1 LSVMSTRA
9 PGSASASL
17 AAPGPA
23 AYRAGFDLS
32 LVSGEALTAVARHD
46 AGRLLAAV
54 RYGAPRAALADA
66 PFPVIDVPNPVLG
79 DGPSVELWRSP
90 EPVRVRRHGRFVC
103 AENGTALYAAAVSR
117 VGNDLEVDAVSLY
130 RELLA
135 VAAAAGCPA
144 MQRLWNYVPDIN
156 GVQRGVERYKRFSAG
171 RARGY
176 EERFGV
182 PAERYFSASTAIG
195 TTGDALVVTCLAARE
210 PGLHVE
216 NPRQVS
222 AFRYPAQYGKRSP
235 SFARGTVSPAALGH
249 AFLLSGTAS
258 VVGHESRHP
267 GDLRR
272 QLDETVRN
280 IVTLS
285 EAVGSVWGRSAL
297 HLGRFD
303 YIKTYIRRRAD
314 FPAVREML
322 APRLG
327 PSTSSLW
334 LQADVCRAELLLEIE
349 GVAL

>member
-1 LSVMSTRA
+1 L
-9 PGSASASL
+9 G
-17 AAPGPA
+17 AAGPA
-23 AYRAGFDLS
+23 ACRAGFDLS
-32 LVSGEALTAVARHD
+32 LVSAEALTAVARHD

-54 RYGAPRAALADA
+54 RYGAPRAAMVEL

-90 EPVRVRRHGRFVC
+90 EPVRVRRNGRFVC
-103 AENGTALYAAAVSR
+103 AENGTVLYAAAVVR
-117 VGNDLEVDAVSLY
+117 VGDDLEADAVSLY

-135 VAAAAGCPA
+135 IAAAAGCPA

-156 GVQRGVERYKRFSAG
+156 GIQSGVERYKRFSAG

-176 EERFGV
+176 EERFGAS
-182 PAERYFSASTAIG
+182 AERFYSASTAIG

-210 PGLHVE
+210 PGRHVE

-222 AFRYPAQYGKRSP
+222 AFHYPPEYGNRSP

-267 GDLRR
+267 GDPRR

-285 EAVGSVWGRSAL
+285 EVVGEVWGRSAL
-297 HLGRFD
+297 HLARFD
-303 YIKTYIRRRAD
+303 HVKTFIRHRAD
-314 FPAVREML
+314 FPAVHEML

-327 PSTSSLW
+327 PSTSSIW